1 MPTRIY
7 NKLSSQPTPKVI
19 QFTKLKEKM
28 PMASQLSAPTMVSTS
43 AITLKTLNVLFTSKS
58 LLIYLLV
65 VCVLW
70 QNICIAVC
78 QGLLTSPCI
87 SGIITKMCCNVA
99 SLSKRPY
106 VLDVTQKRASSVTTR
121 PPFPKNSCPTV
132 RDCVGVVCS
141 VRIVNTLVLLCNNTK
156 AYFLADKEGFYD
168 KRKTRTQTV

>member
-43 AITLKTLNVLFTSKS
+43 AITLKTLTVLFTSKS

-106 VLDVTQKRASSVTTR
+106 VLDVTQKRLLPPRQDHPSTASGHFFLKIIAELLGTA
-121 PPFPKNSCPTV
+121 
-132 RDCVGVVCS
+132 
-141 VRIVNTLVLLCNNTK
+141 LV
-156 AYFLADKEGFYD
+156 
-168 KRKTRTQTV
+168 